1 MRAFEIGK
9 LPETPHSLRLKA
21 QEFARM
27 AEAARDPA
35 IAEEL
40 QLLAERY
47 IARASELEA
56 AAAKTTRR
64 DEARHCS

>member
-1 MRAFEIGK
+1 
-9 LPETPHSLRLKA
+9 
-21 QEFARM
+21 M

-47 IARASELEA
+47 IAQAREVEA
-56 AAAKTTRR
+56 ASAAAQQNERR
-64 DEARHCS
+64 CGS